1 MYKPFKKEIVS
12 LFVQNRANTLSRI
25 ANMFGRRGFN
35 IENITASPT
44 SDPALTR
51 ITIVFSA
58 TEQSMQQIITQTEKL
73 ECVEKIFLLNRE
85 NAIYRELLL
94 VKVNVTEQAERS
106 AIKEIVDIFRG
117 RILDLSTDSMI
128 VELTGS
134 PEKVDGFL
142 DVIYEHD
149 VAEICRTGVA
159 GLESNVRNAKKTV

>member
-94 VKVNVTEQAERS
+94 VKVNVQKEERS
-106 AIKEIVDIFRG
+106 EVKEIVDIFGG
-117 RILDLSTDSMI
+117 RILDLSRNDMI

-134 PEKVDGFL
+134 PEKIDAFL
-142 DVIYEHD
+142 DVMWEHEI
-149 VAEICRTGVA
+149 AEFCRTGVA
-159 GLESNVRNAKKTV
+159 GLEYNARNAKKSI